1 MFQSTHPHGGRRRYL
16 ITNVFF
22 LVFQSTHPHGVR
34 REDATPTTMNWQSF
48 NPRTLTGCD
57 RKKIPGPSKQRSF
70 NPRTLTGCDSTGH
83 YQQCRRDVSIHA
95 PSRGA
100 TISVHWL
107 MYTAYCF
114 NPRTLT
120 GCDSSYTVQQQGSHG
135 VSIHAPSRGA
145 TDKTNP
151 NQKHLTVSIHAPS
164 RGATLPSKQA
174 IMLYGMFQSTHPH
187 GVRRGCWSKK
197 PIGSMFQST
206 HPHGVRL

>member
-1 MFQSTHPHGGRRRYL
+1 M

-100 TISVHWL
+100 TEVWLQMAQRKIVSIHAPSQGATLQKRAWEYISTTFQSTHPHGVRPFRHGRDRHRH
-107 MYTAYCF
+107 TCF

-120 GCDSSYTVQQQGSHG
+120 GCDCIGCGLMCIFMVFQSTHPHGVRRLTTIGGRNGQG

-145 TDKTNP
+145 TIR
-151 NQKHLTVSIHAPS
+151 HL
-164 RGATLPSKQA
+164 
-174 IMLYGMFQSTHPH
+174 
-187 GVRRGCWSKK
+187 
-197 PIGSMFQST
+197 
-206 HPHGVRL
+206 

>member
-1 MFQSTHPHGGRRRYL
+1 MKWLFQSTHPNGVRRDHRHQQHAVKMFQSTHPHGGRRRYL

-120 GCDSSYTVQQQGSHG
+120 GCD
-135 VSIHAPSRGA
+135 
-145 TDKTNP
+145 
-151 NQKHLTVSIHAPS
+151 
-164 RGATLPSKQA
+164 
-174 IMLYGMFQSTHPH
+174 
-187 GVRRGCWSKK
+187 GCWRGWRRRKARFN
-197 PIGSMFQST
+197 PRTLTGCD
-206 HPHGVRL
+206 

>member
-1 MFQSTHPHGGRRRYL
+1 MKWLFQSTHPHGVRRDHRHQQHAVKMFQSTHPHGGRRRYL

-100 TISVHWL
+100 TGIKPPV
-107 MYTAYCF
+107 TEEI
-114 NPRTLT
+114 
-120 GCDSSYTVQQQGSHG
+120 D

-145 TDKTNP
+145 T
-151 NQKHLTVSIHAPS
+151 
-164 RGATLPSKQA
+164 
-174 IMLYGMFQSTHPH
+174 
-187 GVRRGCWSKK
+187 RRCKRVGN
-197 PIGSMFQST
+197 F
-206 HPHGVRL
+206 R

>member
-1 MFQSTHPHGGRRRYL
+1 M
-16 ITNVFF
+16 
-22 LVFQSTHPHGVR
+22 FQSTHPHGVR

-120 GCDSSYTVQQQGSHG
+120 GCDGCWRGWRRRKARFNPRTLTGCDFAEAGLGVHLDH

-145 TDKTNP
+145 TF
-151 NQKHLTVSIHAPS
+151 SA
-164 RGATLPSKQA
+164 R
-174 IMLYGMFQSTHPH
+174 
-187 GVRRGCWSKK
+187 
-197 PIGSMFQST
+197 
-206 HPHGVRL
+206 

>member
-1 MFQSTHPHGGRRRYL
+1 MFQSTHPHGVRLIATFVIDTGTEFQSTHPHGGRRRYL

-120 GCDSSYTVQQQGSHG
+120 GCD
-135 VSIHAPSRGA
+135 
-145 TDKTNP
+145 
-151 NQKHLTVSIHAPS
+151 
-164 RGATLPSKQA
+164 
-174 IMLYGMFQSTHPH
+174 
-187 GVRRGCWSKK
+187 GCWRGWRRRKARFN
-197 PIGSMFQST
+197 PRTLTGCD
-206 HPHGVRL
+206 

>member
-1 MFQSTHPHGGRRRYL
+1 MKWLFQSTHPHGVRRDHRHQQHAVKMFQSTHPHGGRRRYL

-120 GCDSSYTVQQQGSHG
+120 GCDGCWRGWRRRKARFNPRTLTGCDLFGTVETDIDIH

-145 TDKTNP
+145 TA
-151 NQKHLTVSIHAPS
+151 SAA
-164 RGATLPSKQA
+164 G
-174 IMLYGMFQSTHPH
+174 
-187 GVRRGCWSKK
+187 
-197 PIGSMFQST
+197 
-206 HPHGVRL
+206 